1 MGHTGPSDAWDQV
14 PWGHSCHGLDLSL
27 SGTFMC
33 LLACSDWAHVK
44 RRCVVQSHSTMQFR
58 NTGHLHVTS
67 VIRNAEKAWGQVRK
81 QCWLKCVSSWPSCVI
96 LVTKGTTGF
105 ADADVPRRP
114 DCFHGHIPQIWL
126 TAASGCLHW
135 LRMSLTRVLAQGWTL
150 SLCSLDSPGTYWMA
164 LTESHQVSS
173 RMAWTCGEA
182 VAQGTHCC
190 RGSEADSSDTR
201 GPGPPSALLSGSVC
215 GRCPQRECGTK
226 LWGSAPAG
234 CDGNGCVRVA
244 LTFIVTIGAAAAGS
258 PSQMLRPQGDM
269 AKALLAPASCPC
281 PMNFPVHSPDLLP
294 SSGISRFGRT
304 EVF

>member
-1 MGHTGPSDAWDQV
+1 
-14 PWGHSCHGLDLSL
+14 
-27 SGTFMC
+27 
-33 LLACSDWAHVK
+33 
-44 RRCVVQSHSTMQFR
+44 
-58 NTGHLHVTS
+58 
-67 VIRNAEKAWGQVRK
+67 
-81 QCWLKCVSSWPSCVI
+81 
-96 LVTKGTTGF
+96 
-105 ADADVPRRP
+105 
-114 DCFHGHIPQIWL
+114 
-126 TAASGCLHW
+126 
-135 LRMSLTRVLAQGWTL
+135 
-150 SLCSLDSPGTYWMA
+150 MA
-164 LTESHQVSS
+164 LTELHQVSS

-201 GPGPPSALLSGSVC
+201 GPGLPSALLSGSVC